1 MIIFQLIY
9 WLLKRKQN
17 PQKEKLWVKE
27 ECSTK
32 KWSEDFF
39 VKTNNMTLCLICKEI
54 MSAFKDY
61 DLKRYYKLKHASK
74 FDTYQG
80 MVRKD
85 KTVELKNSVVSIF
98 FK

>member
-1 MIIFQLIY
+1 
-9 WLLKRKQN
+9 
-17 PQKEKLWVKE
+17 
-27 ECSTK
+27 
-32 KWSEDFF
+32 
-39 VKTNNMTLCLICKEI
+39 

-80 MVRKD
+80 MFRKD